1 MIELYK
7 MHPVENAEADRL
19 RVLRDD
25 GKDDRHGRRR
35 RSRGIYTE
43 KNGPYTKR
51 ERERA
56 ERWQRSIKA
65 RRNEVN

>member
-1 MIELYK
+1 

-19 RVLRDD
+19 RALRDD

-43 KNGPYTKR
+43 KMGLTQKESGNVPNAGKDASRP
-51 ERERA
+51 EE
-56 ERWQRSIKA
+56 IKLTDLK
-65 RRNEVN
+65 